1 MEFPFLFFEKSVL
14 TQVDESV
21 INFTAKK
28 EVSLVVTMNVKTSI
42 TNLQFSPFSTV
53 SASCM

>member
-1 MEFPFLFFEKSVL
+1 MEFHFLFLEKSVL

-21 INFTAKK
+21 INFSGKK
-28 EVSLVVTMNVKTSI
+28 EVSLVVTMNVKTST
-42 TNLQFSPFSTV
+42 TNLQFPPFSTV